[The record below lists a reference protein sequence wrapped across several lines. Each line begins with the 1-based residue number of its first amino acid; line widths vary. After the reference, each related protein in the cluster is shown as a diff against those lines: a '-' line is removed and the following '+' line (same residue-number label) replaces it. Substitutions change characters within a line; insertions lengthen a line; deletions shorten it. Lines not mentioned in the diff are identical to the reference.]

1 MRDKLLFFS
10 MLGMLNFGVL
20 FGMSIDESVQIALK
34 NNPDIKKVQLNQK
47 VGDLSLKEHQAKNYG
62 KINVIASY
70 THYNLPRT
78 LVPLTPA
85 SIFVDPTAVATTKD
99 LFSGG
104 LVYDVALFSGFA
116 QKSDVEISSIQ
127 KLMSESMLK
136 LSREEL
142 IYNIRSIY
150 INILSLKSQL
160 SSQQEYIKALQSLQK
175 SVKMEVDLGKKSTLE
190 LLKVQVSLQEAK
202 GNEIKISSSITS
214 LKASLISLMGVE
226 SIDGFEDVEVELKD
240 TPSDTKKL
248 SSLERFHISS
258 LMVEKTK
265 KGIKKANAT
274 YYPQLNL
281 NAYYGQNLGPNDDTN
296 TNEGDWHNEEVWQAG
311 VNLKWNLFDFGSKSA
326 VSQKAEIAKLQ
337 AKLDDTKTKLE
348 FKKLI
353 TQANSQIESS
363 KQNYESLKA
372 QYRLS
377 KESQKIEQI
386 RFDNGV
392 SDINDLLLS
401 KAKTQL
407 ALSQM
412 INAKYQ
418 YKLQTYYLDYLF
430 EDGDKR

>member
-1 MRDKLLFFS
+1 
-10 MLGMLNFGVL
+10 
-20 FGMSIDESVQIALK
+20 
-34 NNPDIKKVQLNQK
+34 
-47 VGDLSLKEHQAKNYG
+47 
-62 KINVIASY
+62 
-70 THYNLPRT
+70 
-78 LVPLTPA
+78 
-85 SIFVDPTAVATTKD
+85 
-99 LFSGG
+99 
-104 LVYDVALFSGFA
+104 
-116 QKSDVEISSIQ
+116 
-127 KLMSESMLK
+127 MLK

-296 TNEGDWHNEEVWQAG
+296 KNEGDWHNEEIWQAG

-418 YKLQTYYLDYLF
+418 YKLQTYYLDYLL